1 MVGWRNETGNALEIT
16 IVNQKNQIISQETI
30 KHQERF
36 FSDEDQIVQMSG
48 KVVYDS
54 YFFSQDEFRTIINI

>member
-16 IVNQKNQIISQETI
+16 IVDQENRIISQETI

-48 KVVYDS
+48 RVVYDS
-54 YFFSQDEFRTIINI
+54 YFFCQDEFRTIINI